1 MKKNKI
7 LNFRTK
13 AGLTQR
19 QLAEL
24 LSTPYQQLQR
34 WENGERVPSVHN
46 AISIARALD
55 TTVEELFPIDEEE

>member
-7 LNFRTK
+7 LEYRTK

-24 LSTPYQQLQR
+24 LNIPYQQIQK
-34 WENGERVPSVHN
+34 WENFERIPSALN
-46 AISIARALD
+46 AIALARALN
-55 TTVEELFPIDEEE
+55 TTVENLYPEDKND